1 MWQAG
6 WRDEIWANLD
16 QDWDCIVIGG
26 GITGAGIM
34 CEASYRG
41 LKTLLVERNDFASGT
56 SSRSSKLVHG
66 GLRYLK
72 NFQIKVTFDSVAE
85 REFLINH
92 AAGLVNRMD
101 ILFASQK
108 GDKYPG
114 WIMGVGLI
122 AYSLMAGNWHYAHHN
137 PAQIKALCPLISSDR
152 LIGGFQFADAQTD
165 DARLTLR
172 VIQEAVRSGGMA
184 INYARVVD
192 LLRDHRGR
200 VCGVALEDQAPGSGH
215 RNIEVLGKV
224 VINATGAWSDQ
235 VRSKLDLSPRLRP
248 LRGSHL
254 VFPHSRLPLKQSI
267 NVNHPTD
274 GRPVF
279 VFPWEGVTIAGT
291 TDVDVGEGIPVDP
304 GISEAEADY
313 LLKFIQDT
321 FPGQGITGNDI
332 ISTWSGIRPVIN
344 TGKLN
349 PSEES
354 REHAIWTEGGMITV
368 TGGKLTTFR
377 VMAHDTLRIA
387 GRRLGM
393 PFAKSRNCP
402 IFQPINEKHI
412 TQIKLSGLDEVKT
425 QRLVGRLGIDCVDL
439 LASAHPGELEHIPS
453 TSYLWAELRWAAM
466 AEGVIHLDDL
476 LLRRIRLGVL
486 LPGGGAELLP
496 KIRAVV
502 QPGLG
507 WSDARWQEEESTY
520 RELWERAYK
529 PVL

>member
-6 WRDEIWANLD
+6 WRDEIWSQLD

-92 AAGLVNRMD
+92 AEGLVNRMD
-101 ILFASQK
+101 ILFASQR

-137 PAQIKALCPLISSDR
+137 PAQIKDLCPIVSSDR

-172 VIQEAVRSGGMA
+172 VIQEAIRSGGVA
-184 INYARVVD
+184 INYTRAAD
-192 LLRDHRGR
+192 LLRDHREQ
-200 VCGVALEDQAPGSGH
+200 VCGVALEDQAPGSDH
-215 RNIEVLGKV
+215 RSIEIQSKI

-235 VRSKLDLSPRLRP
+235 IRSHLDLAPRLRP

-254 VFPHSRLPLKQSI
+254 VFPHSRLPLQQSI
-267 NVNHPTD
+267 NVNHPSD

-291 TDVDVGEGIPVDP
+291 TDVDVSEGIPIDP
-304 GISEAEADY
+304 EINEYESNY
-313 LLKFIQDT
+313 LLEFIQDI
-321 FPGQGITGNDI
+321 FPCQEITGEDV

-344 TGKLN
+344 TGKTN

-354 REHAIWTEGGMITV
+354 REHAIWTEDGMITV

-377 VMAHDTLRIA
+377 VMAHDALRIA
-387 GRRLGM
+387 GRRLGI
-393 PFAKSRNCP
+393 PVAKSRNCP
-402 IFQPINEKHI
+402 IFQPIDEDLI
-412 TQIKLSGLDEVKT
+412 TQIKANAIDEVNI
-425 QRLVGRLGIDCVDL
+425 QRLIGRIGADCVHF
-439 LASAHPGELEHIPS
+439 LASTQPGELEYIPS
-453 TSYLWAELRWAAM
+453 TPYLWAELRWAAE

-486 LPGGGAELLP
+486 APGGGIDLLP
-496 KIRAVV
+496 KIKAIV
-502 QPGLG
+502 QPELG
-507 WSDARWQEEESTY
+507 WSDTRWQEEETTY
-520 RELWERAYK
+520 RELWERAYQ
-529 PVL
+529 PVF

>member
-6 WRDEIWANLD
+6 WRDEIWANLN
-16 QDWDCIVIGG
+16 QEWDCIVIGG

-34 CEASYRG
+34 CEASYQG

-72 NFQIKVTFDSVAE
+72 NFQIKVTVDSVAE

-92 AAGLVNRMD
+92 ARGLVNRMD
-101 ILFASQK
+101 ILFASQR

-137 PAQIKALCPLISSDR
+137 RSQIKALCPILSSDR

-172 VIQEAVRSGGMA
+172 VIQEANCSGGVA
-184 INYARVVD
+184 INYTRVVD
-192 LLRDHRGR
+192 LLRDQRGQ
-200 VCGVALEDQAPGSGH
+200 VCGVALEDQAPGSNH
-215 RNIEVLGKV
+215 RSMEIQSKI

-235 VRSKLDLSPRLRP
+235 IRSRLDLSPRLRP

-267 NVNHPTD
+267 NVNHPRD

-291 TDVDVGEGIPVDP
+291 TDVDAGEGIPIDP
-304 GISEAEADY
+304 GISENESFY
-313 LLKFIQDT
+313 LLEFIQDT
-321 FPGQGITGNDI
+321 FPGQDITGYDV

-354 REHAIWTEGGMITV
+354 REHAIWAEGGMITV

-377 VMAHDTLRIA
+377 VMAHDALRMA
-387 GRRLGM
+387 GRKLGI
-393 PFAKSRNCP
+393 PFARSRNCP
-402 IFQPINEKHI
+402 IFQPLDEGLI
-412 TQIKLSGLDEVKT
+412 TQIKGNGVEEPNA
-425 QRLVGRLGIDCVDL
+425 QRLVGRVRADCIDL
-439 LASAHPGELEHIPS
+439 LSTAQPGDFENIPS
-453 TSYLWAELRWAAM
+453 TPYLWAELRWAAK
-466 AEGVIHLDDL
+466 AEGIIHLDDL
-476 LLRRIRLGVL
+476 LLRRIRIGVL
-486 LPGGGAELLP
+486 LPGGGANLLP
-496 KIRAVV
+496 QIRTIA
-502 QPGLG
+502 QPELG
-507 WSDARWQEEESTY
+507 WSDTRWQEEEIAY

-529 PVL
+529 PPF